1 MRVVIFVELKATD
14 QCVCGDE
21 TMSEEKLESITSA
34 VSTALCGLGF
44 GATPAA
50 PSERREMNHARVP
63 GSNTSSGRAGR
74 SAFRARDLGL
84 MSISSDTERSPL
96 PANDPEDIPSFATCT
111 PIVGLRSNSPSARA
125 VSHGTLVQQPGLA
138 RLLREPQPCPPQ
150 PRAPRPPPRG
160 RRVCREAPRFRAPLC
175 QFGPSD
181 ATPGGKRAPQTGS
194 RKEGVCCICIVS
206 FQLI

>member
-1 MRVVIFVELKATD
+1 
-14 QCVCGDE
+14 
-21 TMSEEKLESITSA
+21 MSEEKLESITSA

-44 GATPAA
+44 GATPAT

-160 RRVCREAPRFRAPLC
+160 EESLQGGTPRFREPLC

-194 RKEGVCCICIVS
+194 QKEAVCIVS
-206 FQLI
+206 LQLI